1 MFVTFYNGF
10 RKSAVGFRFRI
21 VVPCAK
27 REQAASG
34 AQNKEQQK
42 RMSIVKQSF
51 VTF

>member
-10 RKSAVGFRFRI
+10 RKSAVGFRFSI
-21 VVPCAK
+21 VVPGAK